1 MNDFDFGSLTSA
13 ASDAKPTNPIEVF
26 QSVPSLDGTPNDLW
40 SGQSSALEQWHDD
53 RDKKDVLVSLH
64 TGAGKSLVGL
74 IIAQSLVNEGVPNVI
89 YACATNDLVLQT
101 EKEVSSRLSFLCST
115 RAGGRFSNDNFE
127 NGTGFCI
134 TNYQALFNSRTKF
147 RGDMRP
153 GAIIFDDAHV
163 ADKIIRDCYTIS
175 ISRRDL
181 AAAFDEFIAL
191 ITPYFRTM
199 LRGEFLNAI
208 VQGSSS
214 YSCTALPPGLVVN
227 LAQAGT
233 LNAWL
238 KKYGIDESLEY
249 GHLADKFQSCSIFL
263 SRNGIEIAPAF
274 LPSQR
279 MDLLSSS
286 EIRRVYLSATL
297 TSEVDFC
304 RAFGKRPSVKIDPAN
319 DAGVGERLILLRRRD
334 QLKLNNSANPEFAE
348 VAKVLAKENK
358 VLIASSSYLAAKK
371 YEELVKPPKKTEFSS
386 RLNEFRNSTAPGAFA
401 LVARMDGLIYLTAL
415 AEFL

>member
-1 MNDFDFGSLTSA
+1 MNDYDFGSLTSA

-191 ITPYFRTM
+191 ITPYFQTM

-208 VQGSSS
+208 VQGVAERLLRVYRSIR
-214 YSCTALPPGLVVN
+214 GLVIIIITRR
-227 LAQAGT
+227 LDMADIACQKIRSSCWPIT
-233 LNAWL
+233 TTSL
-238 KKYGIDESLEY
+238 KIS
-249 GHLADKFQSCSIFL
+249 
-263 SRNGIEIAPAF
+263 
-274 LPSQR
+274 
-279 MDLLSSS
+279 
-286 EIRRVYLSATL
+286 
-297 TSEVDFC
+297 
-304 RAFGKRPSVKIDPAN
+304 FG
-319 DAGVGERLILLRRRD
+319 RL
-334 QLKLNNSANPEFAE
+334 
-348 VAKVLAKENK
+348 
-358 VLIASSSYLAAKK
+358 
-371 YEELVKPPKKTEFSS
+371 
-386 RLNEFRNSTAPGAFA
+386 
-401 LVARMDGLIYLTAL
+401 
-415 AEFL
+415 